1 MMAKTTQCLGSIRF
15 LIFSNYW
22 RCYPWENTVYKN
34 RSMGF
39 VGNFHKNVS
48 ISKTYFRLYAEYNT
62 KLVLI
67 SIYKY

>member
-1 MMAKTTQCLGSIRF
+1 
-15 LIFSNYW
+15 
-22 RCYPWENTVYKN
+22 
-34 RSMGF
+34 MGF

-67 SIYKY
+67 SIYK